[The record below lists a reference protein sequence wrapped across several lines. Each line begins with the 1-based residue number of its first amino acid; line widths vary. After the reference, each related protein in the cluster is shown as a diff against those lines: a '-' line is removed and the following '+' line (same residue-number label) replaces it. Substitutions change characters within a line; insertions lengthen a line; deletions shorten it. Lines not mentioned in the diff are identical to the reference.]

1 MSFWKQKETVEMD
14 PKTYRLLA
22 KLAKMYYED
31 DLTQKE
37 IGNRLGLSRIKISRM
52 LRLAKEQK
60 VVQIVISPE
69 GESHIDLEHE
79 LEARYNL
86 AEVII
91 VSPTIYSQEI
101 IREEL
106 GMAAAHCFLRS
117 LNGNETVS
125 ITWGRNL
132 SAMVAALT
140 PARYPDLR
148 VVQGLGGLSEPI
160 SDYDGVELVQRMAQT
175 LGARGVILSAPGI
188 VKHKETK
195 DALLQERHIADVIN
209 MAANANIAI
218 VGIGNPAPDTLMR
231 ANKIFTEEE
240 FDWLLAKGS
249 VGDIG
254 LRFFDQDGIPIRGD
268 INNRIIGLDLDK
280 LRKIPRVI
288 GIAGGPE
295 KFEVIRAALRGNF
308 INVLVTDINTA
319 HRLLK
324 EPECAKSA

>member
-1 MSFWKQKETVEMD
+1 
-14 PKTYRLLA
+14 
-22 KLAKMYYED
+22 
-31 DLTQKE
+31 
-37 IGNRLGLSRIKISRM
+37 
-52 LRLAKEQK
+52 
-60 VVQIVISPE
+60 VISPE